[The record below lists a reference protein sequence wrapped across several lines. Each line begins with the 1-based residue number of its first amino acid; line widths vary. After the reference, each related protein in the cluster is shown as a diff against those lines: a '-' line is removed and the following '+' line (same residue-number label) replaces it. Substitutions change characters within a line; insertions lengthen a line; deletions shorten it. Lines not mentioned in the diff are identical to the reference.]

1 MQPDS
6 METRVGRLERNVA
19 KLEQRV
25 EDVFTIALT
34 NISDDVQELTG
45 TVAGLRTDFENEK
58 RQQGDRQDAALK
70 DSRSWRRALII
81 GSFTVLAA
89 IIAAAAT
96 IIAAGLS

>member
-6 METRVGRLERNVA
+6 METRVGRLERGMA

-34 NISDDVQELTG
+34 NIRDDVQELNG
-45 TVAGLRTDFENEK
+45 TVAGLRTDFEDEK
-58 RQQGDRQDAALK
+58 RQQSDRQDAALK

-89 IIAAAAT
+89 LITAAAA
-96 IIAAGLS
+96 IIAAGVT

>member
-1 MQPDS
+1 
-6 METRVGRLERNVA
+6 METRVGRLERGMA

-34 NISDDVQELTG
+34 NIRDDVQELNG
-45 TVAGLRTDFENEK
+45 TVAGLRTDFEDEK
-58 RQQGDRQDAALK
+58 RQQSDRQDAALK

-89 IIAAAAT
+89 LITAAAA
-96 IIAAGLS
+96 IIAAGVT